1 MSDTNEI
8 LEQKTHFPHLTHNQ
22 NNTESNESFT
32 ISAEEAAEILG
43 VNRSRLSQLTSK
55 GIFSF
60 EKRKIDTR
68 NRLFYKL
75 SDLLNHQRSQYQ
87 SNQNYFPNSQQ
98 EKTLPVEQINN
109 NNSLEEKPLFIGK
122 QTINKSFQNKNF
134 NLKTAKEL
142 YELEQTNDKNSK
154 INDLINNN
162 NSHLLEIKEQINK
175 TFKYDTKEKNN
186 IQNKLEQLEIK
197 TQNILNKIAILDYN
211 IIKQDKEQSIE
222 KIEKKDKKNWKNK
235 TSKFIPTLSSRR

>member
-1 MSDTNEI
+1 MSDTTEI

-75 SDLLNHQRSQYQ
+75 SDLLNHQRNQYQ
-87 SNQNYFPNSQQ
+87 SSQNYFPNNQQ
-98 EKTLPVEQINN
+98 EKTLPIEQINN
-109 NNSLEEKPLFIGK
+109 NNYLEEKPLLIEK
-122 QTINKSFQNKNF
+122 QTLKKSFQSKNF

-142 YELEQTNDKNSK
+142 YESEQIKDKNSK
-154 INDLINNN
+154 INDLIINNY
-162 NSHLLEIKEQINK
+162 SHLLEIKEQINK
-175 TFKYDTKEKNN
+175 TLKFDMKEKNN

-197 TQNILNKIAILDYN
+197 TQNILNKIAILDFN
-211 IIKQDKEQSIE
+211 MIKQNKEQNIVA
-222 KIEKKDKKNWKNK
+222 IEKKVKKNWKNK
-235 TSKFIPTLSSRR
+235 TTKFIPTLPARR

>member
-235 TSKFIPTLSSRR
+235 TAKFIPTLSSRR